1 MSIMGREPPADI
13 VVPAPQVSARH
24 AEIRHL
30 GGDRYLLTD
39 LDSSNGTYVNGSR
52 IKCAEV
58 VITDRVSLGSFE
70 ISLAGFRHLIPHVA
84 QPAAVPSPAAPQQPV
99 YQQSDAQ
106 IPAPSAALK
115 LPAAPPMPA
124 PPAEK
129 PPHQASGKGGWKSCP
144 SCGSDQVMSIEVF
157 NQKNPKEMKV
167 KGGGMSGCIGCLLC
181 LLLVIL
187 LWPVLLVLGVVGGA
201 AGAVGI
207 FGITRIIQENPVP
220 IAIFAVLII
229 GAIIAVQVMK
239 PKYICERCGKKF

>member
-1 MSIMGREPPADI
+1 
-13 VVPAPQVSARH
+13 
-24 AEIRHL
+24 
-30 GGDRYLLTD
+30 
-39 LDSSNGTYVNGSR
+39 
-52 IKCAEV
+52 
-58 VITDRVSLGSFE
+58 
-70 ISLAGFRHLIPHVA
+70 
-84 QPAAVPSPAAPQQPV
+84 
-99 YQQSDAQ
+99 
-106 IPAPSAALK
+106 
-115 LPAAPPMPA
+115 
-124 PPAEK
+124 
-129 PPHQASGKGGWKSCP
+129 
-144 SCGSDQVMSIEVF
+144 MSIEVF